1 MESYYKIKQK
11 YDKKKSAAI
20 KKIYNNA
27 DYTLEEKRERAK
39 KYKQGCIECKRKFG
53 TIFYIQNNILHAKC
67 GNLKKPCN
75 LNLSVEK
82 PKTTQLQEL
91 IDTIEKNISNTRE
104 DVIKTKF
111 NFLFKYANEDETLE
125 RFEVKKNEL
134 NLLTEYLHKLK
145 EELKLK
151 LDKNKRNLIIEENNI
166 TYNETLKQIREN
178 NDEYNSSKN
187 IQYLK
192 DNAMLI
198 KDTIFP
204 ILDKI
209 RNAKYD
215 VCVVEES
222 VLEDNSL
229 YYTVY
234 KEKNT
239 YSKTEKVL

>member
-20 KKIYNNA
+20 KKIYNN
-27 DYTLEEKRERAK
+27 DDFTLEEKRDNAK
-39 KYKQGCIECKRKFG
+39 KYKQGCIECKRKVG
-53 TIFYIQNNILHAKC
+53 TIFYIQDNMLKAKC
-67 GNLKKPCN
+67 GSVKKPCK

-82 PKTTQLQEL
+82 PKTTQIQDL
-91 IDTIEKNISNTRE
+91 INTIEKDISSTRE
-104 DVIKTKF
+104 DIIKTKL

-125 RFEVKKNEL
+125 RFETKKKEL
-134 NLLTEYLHKLK
+134 NLLTDYLHKLK
-145 EELKLK
+145 EELKQK
-151 LDKNKRNLIIEENNI
+151 LNQDERDLIIEENNI
-166 TYNETLKQIREN
+166 KYNEAVKQINEN
-178 NDEYNSSKN
+178 IDEYKSSKN

-215 VCVVEES
+215 VCIVEES
-222 VLEDNSL
+222 VIEDNNL
-229 YYTVY
+229 YYNVY
-234 KEKNT
+234 REKNA